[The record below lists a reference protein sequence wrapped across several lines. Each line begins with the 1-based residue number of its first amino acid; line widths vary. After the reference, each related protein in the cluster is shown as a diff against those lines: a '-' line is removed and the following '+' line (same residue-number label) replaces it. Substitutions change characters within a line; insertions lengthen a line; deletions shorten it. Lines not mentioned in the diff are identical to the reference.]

1 VINKGINM
9 NNEEKQAEAYWAY
22 QNKQANLQRMVDKG
36 WGDREA
42 YNKLLVEEAKRAR
55 IRKYKKIASD
65 VLIGTM
71 FVGFVLALLFLTG
84 CSSTSSVPGTT
95 GTAYNQAPSQQLLLD
110 KQVAALTRNEV
121 INGVTECEGAG
132 LRAHVITTKRSING
146 FTADIPVEVTCM
158 PRFKY

>member
-1 VINKGINM
+1 
-9 NNEEKQAEAYWAY
+9 
-22 QNKQANLQRMVDKG
+22 MVDKG

-65 VLIGTM
+65 VLIGAM
-71 FVGFVLALLFLTG
+71 MVGFVLALLFLTG
-84 CSSTSSVPGTT
+84 CSSTPSGTV
-95 GTAYNQAPSQQLLLD
+95 YSQAPTQQLILD

>member
-1 VINKGINM
+1 M

-22 QNKQANLQRMVDKG
+22 QNKQANLQRMADKG
-36 WGDREA
+36 WGDRKA
-42 YNKLLVEEAKRAR
+42 YNKLLEEEAKRAR
-55 IRKYKKIASD
+55 IIKYKKIASD
-65 VLIGTM
+65 VLIGVM

-84 CSSTSSVPGTT
+84 CSSTSGTV
-95 GTAYNQAPSQQLLLD
+95 YSQAPSQQLILD

-132 LRAHVITTKRSING
+132 LRAHVITTKRQING

-158 PRFKY
+158 PKHRY

>member
-1 VINKGINM
+1 M
-9 NNEEKQAEAYWAY
+9 DREEKQAQAYWAY
-22 QNKQANLQRMVDKG
+22 QAKMENRQRMIDKG

-65 VLIGTM
+65 VLIGVM

-84 CSSTSSVPGTT
+84 CSSTSGTV
-95 GTAYNQAPSQQLLLD
+95 YSQAPSQQLILD

-132 LRAHVITTKRSING
+132 LRAHVITTKRQING

-158 PRFKY
+158 PKHRY

>member
-1 VINKGINM
+1 M
-9 NNEEKQAEAYWAY
+9 NREEQQAEAYWAY
-22 QNKQANLQRMVDKG
+22 QAKQENLQRMLDKG

-65 VLIGTM
+65 VLIGALM
-71 FVGFVLALLFLTG
+71 VALVLGLLFLTG
-84 CSSTSSVPGTT
+84 CSSTPT
-95 GTAYNQAPSQQLLLD
+95 GTVYSQAPTQQLILD

-121 INGVTECEGAG
+121 IHGVTECEGAG

>member
-9 NNEEKQAEAYWAY
+9 NREEQQAEAYWAY
-22 QNKQANLQRMVDKG
+22 QAKQENLQRMLDKG

-65 VLIGTM
+65 VLISVM
-71 FVGFVLALLFLTG
+71 FIGLVLALLFLTG
-84 CSSTSSVPGTT
+84 CSSTSGTT
-95 GTAYNQAPSQQLLLD
+95 GTVYSQAPSQQLILD

-132 LRAHVITTKRSING
+132 LRAHVITTKRQING
-146 FTADIPVEVTCM
+146 FTADIPVEVICM
-158 PRFKY
+158 PKHRY

>member
-1 VINKGINM
+1 M
-9 NNEEKQAEAYWAY
+9 NREEQQAEAYWAY
-22 QNKQANLQRMVDKG
+22 QAKQENLQRMLDKG

-65 VLIGTM
+65 VLIGVM

-84 CSSTSSVPGTT
+84 CSSTSGTV
-95 GTAYNQAPSQQLLLD
+95 YSQAPSQQLILD

-132 LRAHVITTKRSING
+132 LRAHVITTKRQING

-158 PRFKY
+158 PKHRY

>member
-1 VINKGINM
+1 M
-9 NNEEKQAEAYWAY
+9 NREEQQAEAYWAY
-22 QNKQANLQRMVDKG
+22 QAKQENLQRMLDKG

-42 YNKLLVEEAKRAR
+42 HNQLLVEEAKRAR

-65 VLIGTM
+65 VLIGVM

-84 CSSTSSVPGTT
+84 CSSTSSGTV
-95 GTAYNQAPSQQLLLD
+95 YSQAPTQQLILD